1 MTRKCSIESNVINID
16 LQRMRRMSSLNFKY
30 LCNRRNRNSRRR
42 KKKANCKDSE
52 DSDDGPRRGRCKSKF
67 IRKIV
72 LGELGFFYYPIRAP
86 PLKFD

>member
-1 MTRKCSIESNVINID
+1 M
-16 LQRMRRMSSLNFKY
+16 NFKY

-72 LGELGFFYYPIRAP
+72 LGELGFFFTQFVRRLRNLIKKII
-86 PLKFD
+86 KFRRKGHEKKNIT

>member
-1 MTRKCSIESNVINID
+1 M
-16 LQRMRRMSSLNFKY
+16 NFKY
-30 LCNRRNRNSRRR
+30 LYNRRNRNSRRR

>member
-1 MTRKCSIESNVINID
+1 M
-16 LQRMRRMSSLNFKY
+16 NFKY
-30 LCNRRNRNSRRR
+30 LYNRRNRNSRRR

-86 PLKFD
+86 PPKFDYFLIKFRRKGHEKRILHKA